1 MLALNQVPYTMI
13 KMKKEQLLLKNEE
26 NKATEQV
33 IWNTGVIDVI
43 GIKVTVFGEEKS
55 TWKPG

>member
-1 MLALNQVPYTMI
+1 MQALNQVPYMMI